1 MKNLTSG
8 ENNFSDVHEELAYID
23 FPPVSGKTILPQIFL
38 KQLLQRLYSVHALR
52 PRAAYFFLL
61 LFSHFL
67 DANET
72 ENFVNFHY
80 LAKLTDNIAYDA
92 LM

>member
-52 PRAAYFFLL
+52 PRAAYFFSSVIFSLSRCERDGKFRKFSLL
-61 LFSHFL
+61 S
-67 DANET
+67 
-72 ENFVNFHY
+72 
-80 LAKLTDNIAYDA
+80 
-92 LM
+92 